1 MGQRDNDDGDMKIYR
16 RSLTSNSE
24 EELYDIDGLIKGSI
38 AVADYNNDGK
48 PDMLLTGENE
58 DAESITKL
66 YDGVMLIT
74 TWQFILI

>member
-1 MGQRDNDDGDMKIYR
+1 MGQRDNDDGDIKIYR

-24 EELYDIDGLIKGSI
+24 QELSGINGLIKGSI

-66 YDGVMLIT
+66 YDGLNDGS
-74 TWQFILI
+74 FI